1 MTNALKIFGFTILVA
16 AFYSYVGQMV
26 PQRETYPPED
36 AEMSADMTTEELVEA
51 GEQLVAG
58 KGTCLACHTMAG
70 ETGGRFP
77 DLANIGAIAGER
89 REGMDDVEY
98 LAESLYEPNVFVV
111 DGFLPG
117 MPAIHQPPID
127 LTDQEILAVIAY
139 LQSLGGTPT
148 VTLETELRWQSD
160 ENPGGAAGEAAG
172 TGAGQQASDMAGAGA
187 DTADMSGEEIFST
200 YLCGTCHSIDDAT
213 PMIGPTL
220 VDVGARLPQAE
231 IYEAIM
237 DPDATVAD
245 GYAPGVM
252 AAQLNATG
260 FYNKI
265 SSQQLKTLVEFL
277 ASKEGGS

>member
-1 MTNALKIFGFTILVA
+1 MTNALKIFAFTILVA

-26 PQRETYPPED
+26 PQRETHPPED
-36 AEMSADMTTEELVEA
+36 AELSADMTTEELVAA
-51 GEQLVAG
+51 GEQLVVG
-58 KGTCLACHTMAG
+58 KGTCLACHTMSG

-77 DLANIGAIAGER
+77 DLANIGAVAGDR

-111 DGFLPG
+111 AGFLPG

-127 LTDQEILAVIAY
+127 LDDREILAVIAY

-148 VTLETELRWQSD
+148 VTLDTELRWQSE
-160 ENPGGAAGEAAG
+160 ENAGSVSSAV
-172 TGAGQQASDMAGAGA
+172 DMAASRPARDDGSAA
-187 DTADMSGEEIFST
+187 ATDMSGEEIFQA
-200 YLCGTCHSIDDAT
+200 YLCGTCHSLADAT
-213 PMIGPTL
+213 PLVGPSL
-220 VDVGARLPQAE
+220 FDVGSRLSKAE
-231 IYEAIM
+231 IYEAVM
-237 DPDATVAD
+237 EPDATVTE

-260 FYNKI
+260 FYGKI
-265 SSQQLKTLVEFL
+265 SSQQLKALVDFL